1 MRRGRAGREAARLF
15 PCNKGKRHAPP
26 WKRSSSLIHF
36 TKRNEAFAN
45 APRERFSPSPRIG
58 SEDHPLQGVA
68 VCAVIPR
75 FTERGF
81 FGFLLELDSFQEIRG
96 LSFCPLPGKIMN
108 EYSII
113 AVIHDAEGSG

>member
-1 MRRGRAGREAARLF
+1 MPQDFARGNET
-15 PCNKGKRHAPP
+15 KRYAPP
-26 WKRSSSLIHF
+26 WERSSSSISLY
-36 TKRNEAFAN
+36 EAELSSTEREGAIFA
-45 APRERFSPSPRIG
+45 EHPRIG